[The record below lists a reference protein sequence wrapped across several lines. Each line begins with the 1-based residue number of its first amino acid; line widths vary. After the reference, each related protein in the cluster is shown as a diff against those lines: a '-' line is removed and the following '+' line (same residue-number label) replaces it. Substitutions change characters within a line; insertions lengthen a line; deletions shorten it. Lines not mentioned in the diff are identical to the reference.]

1 MNVLEEMKRMV
12 EEFVIESE
20 EFIRRMKENDRKM
33 EQEHREM
40 MRIDWPIRQELGTSK
55 QQHKY
60 YQTWII
66 QVYMQR

>member
-12 EEFVIESE
+12 DEFVIESE

-40 MRIDWPIRQELGTSK
+40 MRMIDTAAGNYSRVNEQLKALRHE
-55 QQHKY
+55 
-60 YQTWII
+60 
-66 QVYMQR
+66 